1 MAYNQNNPVAVA
13 VFFSLSFLALLSTST
28 FLCKNSTDC
37 QSLLKFKQGI
47 TGDPDGHLQDWNE
60 TMFFCNWTGIT
71 CHQQLK
77 NRVIA
82 IELINMRLEGVISP
96 YISNLSHLTTLSLQ
110 GNSLYGGIPATI
122 GELSEL
128 TFINMSG
135 NKLGGNIPASIQGC
149 WSLETIDLDYNNLTG
164 SIPAVLGQMTNLTY
178 LCLSENSLTG
188 AIPSFLSNL
197 TKLTDLE
204 LQVNYFTGRIPEELG
219 ALTKLE
225 IFIPASISNCTALR
239 HITLIENRL
248 TGTIPFELGSKL
260 HNLQR
265 LYFQE
270 NQLSGKIP
278 VTLSNLSQ
286 LTLLD
291 LSLNQLEGEVPP
303 ELGKLKKLE
312 RLYLHSNNLVSGS
325 NNSSLSFLTPL
336 TNCSRLQKLHLGAC
350 LFAGSLPA
358 SIGIPATI
366 GKLRQL
372 QRLHLG
378 RNKLLGPIPDELGQ
392 MANLGLLELSDNL
405 ISGTIPSSLGNLSQ
419 LRYLYLSHNHLTGKI
434 PIQLTQCSLLMLL
447 DLSFNNLQGSLPTEI
462 GHFSNLA
469 LSLNL
474 SNNNLQGELPA
485 SIGNLA
491 SVQAIDLSANKFF
504 GVIPSSIGRCIS
516 MEYLNLSHNMLEGTI
531 PESLKQI
538 IDLGYLD
545 LAFNNLTGNVPIWIG
560 DSQKIKNLNLSYNR
574 LTGEVPNS
582 GRYKNLGSSSFMGNM
597 GLCGGTKLMGLHPCE
612 IQKQKHKKRKWIY
625 YLFAIITCSLLLFVL
640 IALTVRRFF
649 FKNRSAGAETAIL
662 MCSPTHHGTQTL
674 TEREIEIATGGFDE
688 ANLLGKG
695 SFGRVYKAII
705 NDGKTVVAVKVLQE
719 ECVQGYRSFKRECQ
733 ILSEIRHRNLVRM
746 IGSTWNSGFKA
757 IVLEYIGNGNLE
769 QHLYPGGSDEGG
781 SELKLRERM
790 GIAIDVANGLE
801 YLHEGCPVQVVHCDL
816 KPQNVL
822 LDNDMVA
829 HVADFGIGKLISGD
843 KPRGHV
849 TTTTAFL
856 RGSVGYIP
864 PEYGQGIDVSTRGD
878 VYSFGVMMLEMITRK
893 RPTNEM
899 FSDGL
904 DLRKWVCS
912 AFPNQVLDIVD
923 ISLKHE
929 AYLEEGSGALHKLEQ
944 CCIHML
950 DAGMMCTE
958 ENPQKRPLI
967 SSVAQRLKNV
977 WKEMGFGTLYMAKEE
992 NVDMSLN
999 SK

>member
-77 NRVIA
+77 NRPHW
-82 IELINMRLEGVISP
+82 S
-96 YISNLSHLTTLSLQ
+96 Y
-110 GNSLYGGIPATI
+110 TI
-122 GELSEL
+122 
-128 TFINMSG
+128 
-135 NKLGGNIPASIQGC
+135 
-149 WSLETIDLDYNNLTG
+149 
-164 SIPAVLGQMTNLTY
+164 V
-178 LCLSENSLTG
+178 
-188 AIPSFLSNL
+188 SFESD
-197 TKLTDLE
+197 KADRLE

-225 IFIPASISNCTALR
+225 ILYLHINFLEGSIPASISNCTALR

-291 LSLNQLEGEVPP
+291 LSLNQLEGKSLLKTALRGMSVCRKFTGFNWQSFQD
-303 ELGKLKKLE
+303 LYYLNLRNNKLT
-312 RLYLHSNNLVSGS
+312 GD
-325 NNSSLSFLTPL
+325 
-336 TNCSRLQKLHLGAC
+336 
-350 LFAGSLPA
+350 LPA
-358 SIGIPATI
+358 EI
-366 GKLRQL
+366 
-372 QRLHLG
+372 
-378 RNKLLGPIPDELGQ
+378 
-392 MANLGLLELSDNL
+392 
-405 ISGTIPSSLGNLSQ
+405 GNLSG
-419 LRYLYLSHNHLTGKI
+419 LVTLDLWENSHPTHPMFSSNA
-434 PIQLTQCSLLMLL
+434 L

-582 GRYKNLGSSSFMGNM
+582 GR
-597 GLCGGTKLMGLHPCE
+597 
-612 IQKQKHKKRKWIY
+612 
-625 YLFAIITCSLLLFVL
+625 
-640 IALTVRRFF
+640 
-649 FKNRSAGAETAIL
+649 SAGAETAIL
-662 MCSPTHHGTQTL
+662 MCSPTHHGIQTL
-674 TEREIEIATGGFDE
+674 TERKSK
-688 ANLLGKG
+688 LQL
-695 SFGRVYKAII
+695 V
-705 NDGKTVVAVKVLQE
+705 VLQE
-719 ECVQGYRSFKRECQ
+719 ECIQGYRSFKRECQ

-769 QHLYPGGSDEGG
+769 QHLYPGGSDEG
-781 SELKLRERM
+781 
-790 GIAIDVANGLE
+790 
-801 YLHEGCPVQVVHCDL
+801 VVHCDL

-822 LDNDMVA
+822 WTMIWWLMWQILVLESSFQVTNQEDMLLPQLLFYE
-829 HVADFGIGKLISGD
+829 DLSGISLQDPFPNLFSNEKHL
-843 KPRGHV
+843 KR
-849 TTTTAFL
+849 
-856 RGSVGYIP
+856 R
-864 PEYGQGIDVSTRGD
+864 
-878 VYSFGVMMLEMITRK
+878 MLALY
-893 RPTNEM
+893 
-899 FSDGL
+899 GL

-967 SSVAQRLKNV
+967 SSVAPKA
-977 WKEMGFGTLYMAKEE
+977 KECLERNGIWNTLYGKGRKCGHVTELKIV
-992 NVDMSLN
+992 NLHHSQSSKKKSSLFTTIN
-999 SK
+999 DRVACVK

>member
-13 VFFSLSFLALLSTST
+13 VFFSLSCLALLSTST

-82 IELINMRLEGVISP
+82 IELINMRL
-96 YISNLSHLTTLSLQ
+96 Q
-110 GNSLYGGIPATI
+110 DLYGEIPATI

-225 IFIPASISNCTALR
+225 ILYLHINFLEGSIPASISNCTALR

-358 SIGIPATI
+358 SIGSLSKDLYYLNLRNNKLTGDLPAEIGNLSGLVTLDLWYNFLNGVPATI

-504 GVIPSSIGRCIS
+504 GVIPSLIGRCIS

-582 GRYKNLGSSSFMGNM
+582 GR
-597 GLCGGTKLMGLHPCE
+597 
-612 IQKQKHKKRKWIY
+612 
-625 YLFAIITCSLLLFVL
+625 
-640 IALTVRRFF
+640 
-649 FKNRSAGAETAIL
+649 SAGAETAIL
-662 MCSPTHHGTQTL
+662 MYSPTHHGTQTL

-688 ANLLGKG
+688 ANLLGEG

-929 AYLEEGSGALHKLEQ
+929 AYLQEGSGALHKLEQ

-977 WKEMGFGTLYMAKEE
+977 WKEMGFETLRKAKEE

-999 SK
+999 LK

>member
-1 MAYNQNNPVAVA
+1 
-13 VFFSLSFLALLSTST
+13 
-28 FLCKNSTDC
+28 
-37 QSLLKFKQGI
+37 
-47 TGDPDGHLQDWNE
+47 
-60 TMFFCNWTGIT
+60 MFFCNWTGIT

-225 IFIPASISNCTALR
+225 ILYLHINFLEGSIPASISNCTALR

-358 SIGIPATI
+358 SIGSLSKDLYYLNLRNNKITGDLPAEIGNLSGLVTLDLWYNFLNGVPATI

-491 SVQAIDLSANKFF
+491 SVLAIDLSANKFF

-582 GRYKNLGSSSFMGNM
+582 G
-597 GLCGGTKLMGLHPCE
+597 
-612 IQKQKHKKRKWIY
+612 
-625 YLFAIITCSLLLFVL
+625 
-640 IALTVRRFF
+640 
-649 FKNRSAGAETAIL
+649 RSAGAETAIL

-958 ENPQKRPLI
+958 ENPQKCPLI

>member
-1 MAYNQNNPVAVA
+1 MAYNQNNPVTVA
-13 VFFSLSFLALLSTST
+13 VFFSLSCLALLSTST

-225 IFIPASISNCTALR
+225 ILYLHINFLEGSIPASISNCTALR

-291 LSLNQLEGEVPP
+291 LSLNQLEGEV
-303 ELGKLKKLE
+303 LLKTAL
-312 RLYLHSNNLVSGS
+312 R
-325 NNSSLSFLTPL
+325 
-336 TNCSRLQKLHLGAC
+336 AC

-358 SIGIPATI
+358 SIGSLS
-366 GKLRQL
+366 KDLYYLNLRN
-372 QRLHLG
+372 
-378 RNKLLGPIPDELGQ
+378 NKLTGDLPAEIG
-392 MANLGLLELSDNL
+392 NLSGLVTLDLCDNL

-491 SVQAIDLSANKFF
+491 SVLAIDLSANKFF

-582 GRYKNLGSSSFMGNM
+582 GR
-597 GLCGGTKLMGLHPCE
+597 
-612 IQKQKHKKRKWIY
+612 
-625 YLFAIITCSLLLFVL
+625 
-640 IALTVRRFF
+640 
-649 FKNRSAGAETAIL
+649 SAGAETAIL
-662 MCSPTHHGTQTL
+662 MSSPTHRGTQTL

-688 ANLLGKG
+688 ANLLGEG

-864 PEYGQGIDVSTRGD
+864 PEYGQGINVSTRGD
-878 VYSFGVMMLEMITRK
+878 VYSFGVMIHLT
-893 RPTNEM
+893 
-899 FSDGL
+899 
-904 DLRKWVCS
+904 
-912 AFPNQVLDIVD
+912 
-923 ISLKHE
+923 E
-929 AYLEEGSGALHKLEQ
+929 ARSIFGRGSGALHKLEQ

-992 NVDMSLN
+992 NVDTSLN
-999 SK
+999 LR